1 MPIGVAR
8 LVLAW
13 DQARVGPDLVGV
25 LKAMGVIKVG
35 HNGLSRYAA
44 DSVDLHHTLGARI
57 FFGDTIELR
66 VNRFP
71 VVFEKFQLN
80 EFEIKFASPKFGR

>member
-8 LVLAW
+8 LVLAR
-13 DQARVGPDLVGV
+13 DKTRVGPDLVGV
-25 LKAMGVIKVG
+25 LEAMGIIKVG
-35 HNGLSRYAA
+35 HNCLRRDAA
-44 DSVDLHHTLGARI
+44 DSVDLHHALGARI

-71 VVFEKFQLN
+71 MVFEKFQLN

>member
-8 LVLAW
+8 LVLAR
-13 DQARVGPDLVGV
+13 DQARVGPDLVSI

-35 HNGLSRYAA
+35 HNCLRRDAA
-44 DSVDLHHTLGARI
+44 DSVDLHHALGARI